1 MKKNSIFVN
10 DIYLVSL
17 LTIMRKQQL
26 TIERELRS
34 KSANIIWPF
43 LSTPAGLSKWVA
55 DSVETN
61 GDSYIFTWGEVWKHH
76 EIRTASLI
84 TFMKNDVIRFAWNDD
99 TDENA
104 YWELKIVRSDITG
117 DYILIITD
125 FAEEDDLDTIYDLWE
140 KNLERLHH
148 STGL

>member
-1 MKKNSIFVN
+1 M
-10 DIYLVSL
+10 
-17 LTIMRKQQL
+17 TIMRKQKI
-26 TIERELRS
+26 TIERELSS

-43 LSTPAGLSKWVA
+43 LSTPAGLSKLVA

-84 TFMKNDVIRFAWNDD
+84 TYMKNSIIRFAWNDD
-99 TDENA
+99 PDEIS

-125 FAEEDDLDTIYDLWE
+125 FAEEEDVDTLTDLWE
-140 KNLERLHH
+140 TNLDRLHH
-148 STGL
+148 ATGL